1 MVPQWII
8 EKKRDG
14 HALNEAEIRD
24 FVAGYTDGTIPAY
37 QMSALAM
44 AIYFQGMDFDEVTLL
59 TDAMMRSGQLLDLSG
74 LGMPTADKH
83 STGGIG
89 DKVSLILAPIVAAC
103 GVGVPMLSGRGL
115 GITGGTLDKLESI
128 PGYQTDL
135 STDRFMEVLA
145 QVGCSIIGQT
155 AELAPADKK
164 LYALRDVT
172 ATVPSIPLISASIMS
187 KKLAEGA
194 ETLVLDVKWGRGAFM
209 QTRPRAAE
217 LARTMVEI
225 GTRMGRRMVAVLTD
239 MNQPLGRTA
248 GNALEVVESI
258 EALQGRGP
266 TDLMEVTELLSAWM
280 IHLSGKAA
288 TLPEA
293 ARMVRATLDSGRAW
307 DTFVQMVQAHGG
319 DTTALSKDGLPRAR
333 RQLPIP
339 APTGGIVTAVDAD
352 AIGRAV
358 LILGAG
364 RQQVTDPVDHA
375 VGLADLVKVGDTLT
389 PGEPLCNLHLNDEA
403 NLAEATALVH
413 RAIEVGSTAVTPPA
427 LIGETI
433 LPME

>member
-1 MVPQWII
+1 
-8 EKKRDG
+8 
-14 HALNEAEIRD
+14 
-24 FVAGYTDGTIPAY
+24 
-37 QMSALAM
+37 
-44 AIYFQGMDFDEVTLL
+44 
-59 TDAMMRSGQLLDLSG
+59 
-74 LGMPTADKH
+74 
-83 STGGIG
+83 
-89 DKVSLILAPIVAAC
+89 
-103 GVGVPMLSGRGL
+103 
-115 GITGGTLDKLESI
+115 
-128 PGYQTDL
+128 
-135 STDRFMEVLA
+135 
-145 QVGCSIIGQT
+145 
-155 AELAPADKK
+155 
-164 LYALRDVT
+164 
-172 ATVPSIPLISASIMS
+172 
-187 KKLAEGA
+187 
-194 ETLVLDVKWGRGAFM
+194 M

>member
-128 PGYQTDL
+128 PGYRTDL